1 MATTGNKT
9 MKPDVIA
16 GFFVSAGFILLFDLT
31 LTGSH
36 RQRQAVFLYGIFP
49 GIVFAR
55 IGAVQK
61 YHVRN

>member
-1 MATTGNKT
+1 

-16 GFFVSAGFILLFDLT
+16 VFFVSAGFILLFDLT

-36 RQRQAVFLYGIFP
+36 RQRQAVFLNGIFP

-61 YHVRN
+61 YHVRD